1 MFFTALF
8 TAVKTGNNEMWSI
21 YTMGFYLPVNESEFQ
36 MQMDEAG
43 NNYSE
48 WGFRDPER

>member
-8 TAVKTGNNEMWSI
+8 KAVKNGNSEMWYI
-21 YTMGFYLPVNESEFQ
+21 YTMGFYLAVNENEFQ
-36 MQMDEAG
+36 MQMDGAG

-48 WGFRDPER
+48 WGY